1 MAPLAGCLAIG
12 NLNYQIHCLVFA
24 AFPAKSTFTK
34 EMYSTSNLHAYSLW
48 PIFNVYTLYAGISPG
63 RQTIATAAT
72 RKGTRAGIE
81 RRIRSV
87 YAVVN

>member
-1 MAPLAGCLAIG
+1 MDA
-12 NLNYQIHCLVFA
+12 NV
-24 AFPAKSTFTK
+24 
-34 EMYSTSNLHAYSLW
+34 HAYSLW

-63 RQTIATAAT
+63 KQTIATAAT
-72 RKGTRAGIE
+72 REGARAGIE

>member
-1 MAPLAGCLAIG
+1 MLGDRELELPNSLPRFRCFSLKICFDENNVCYLYVEAD
-12 NLNYQIHCLVFA
+12 V
-24 AFPAKSTFTK
+24 
-34 EMYSTSNLHAYSLW
+34 HAYSLW

-72 RKGTRAGIE
+72 IEGARAGIE

>member
-1 MAPLAGCLAIG
+1 MDA
-12 NLNYQIHCLVFA
+12 NV
-24 AFPAKSTFTK
+24 
-34 EMYSTSNLHAYSLW
+34 HAYSLW

-72 RKGTRAGIE
+72 RKGARAGIE
-81 RRIRSV
+81 RRRIRSV